1 MQYLIVILVVAA
13 VFGLC
18 CLVDKAFTKAFRS
31 KAQHL
36 SGTAVR
42 ANKRYGVFGVVLI
55 VLGILALCSGI
66 SRDEGLML
74 FCGGFVLLLGI
85 AMAVHYLS
93 FGIFYD
99 RESFLI
105 SRLGKKQKV
114 CRWQDIQGQQLYVL
128 QGGNIL
134 VDLYLAD
141 GSTLGI
147 QSNMDGAYPFL
158 DAAFAGW
165 CRQTGRDPEGCD
177 FHDPSKSLWF
187 PTVEG

>member
-1 MQYLIVILVVAA
+1 MQYFLVILVAGGA
-13 VFGLC
+13 FGLC
-18 CLVDKAFTKAFRS
+18 FLIDKAFTKAFRS

-42 ANKRYGVFGVVLI
+42 ASKRYGVFGIVLS
-55 VLGILALCSGI
+55 VLGIFSLCSGI
-66 SRDEGLML
+66 SQGSGLML
-74 FCGGFVLLLGI
+74 FCGIFVLLMGL
-85 AMAVHYLS
+85 AMAVYYLS

-99 RESFLI
+99 EDSFLV
-105 SRLGKKQKV
+105 SRLGRKQKV
-114 CRWQDIQGQQLYVL
+114 CSWGDIQGQQLYLL

-134 VDLYLAD
+134 VELYLAD
-141 GSTLGI
+141 GTTLNI

-165 CRQTGRDPEGCD
+165 CRQTGRDPEACD